1 MSAKKERDVKRFV
14 AIGLALSII
23 FVVVGTLF
31 LSYAMETLD
40 VMAEELGI
48 FGENLLA
55 SPFPEYVVL
64 GYEDNV
70 PVSIALGVASTLLL
84 FGVAWGVGKVLV
96 ERKAQ
101 TSVPTDAQQADQR

>member
-1 MSAKKERDVKRFV
+1 MSETKERDVKRLV
-14 AIGLALSII
+14 AIGLVASIL

-55 SPFPEYVVL
+55 SPFPEYVIL

-70 PVSIALGVASTLLL
+70 AASIALGVASTFLL
-84 FGVAWGVGKVLV
+84 FAVAWGVGKILV
-96 ERKAQ
+96 GRKAQ
-101 TSVPTDAQQADQR
+101 MPARAN